1 MEFADLIKTPKLDG
15 VLLHDP
21 GQAGTGTGTGTGA
34 PTVGTLCITGHH
46 LLLSAR
52 QENSQELWLLHK
64 NIDCVEKKP
73 SLTQNIVVGGII
85 TLKCKDLRII
95 SLEIKSAK
103 EFFNVAT
110 SLEALSA
117 IQNTELL
124 YPFFYRPMYTI
135 LEDGYTMF
143 RPELEFAKL
152 ISGVGMGG
160 VSSPNVANITI
171 CMPSTSSTSTTLGSA
186 SASGGGI
193 PHPLQNGYAMDALQ
207 GGLGGG
213 GSGAIAC
220 EWRISNVNRD
230 FSVCATYGAT
240 LIVPKAITDEQIV
253 LSASFRDGGRFPV
266 LSYRHENGATL
277 MRSSQPLSIQGIKRC
292 RADEAILNLVLG
304 RSRKGFIVD
313 TWGKGKSNTETDLHY
328 SQWKKVN
335 RSIGNVSSPASIL
348 DSFSRLIEACNDL
361 SCSTDKWLSRL
372 EASGWLS
379 LVLNS
384 LNASCVVAQCL
395 DQEGSPVLVH
405 GAKGLDSTLIV
416 TSLVQIILNPD
427 CRTVRGLQALIE
439 REWIQAGHPF
449 ASRHRY
455 SCYTPNQVRQK
466 TSGATFVL
474 FLDCLYQLYTQF
486 PCSFEFST
494 QLLILLFEH
503 SHFSQYGTF
512 LCDSERERRELNV
525 HTRTTSLWSYLN
537 RPDVLQTLLN
547 PLYEP
552 NASVIWPSVA
562 PISLELWSDL
572 YLRWVID
579 QRSCATVMLQIQELV
594 TREKELRT
602 QALKL
607 RKRALELGQ
616 EVSEMMSGSADDA

>member
-15 VLLHDP
+15 VFLHVN
-21 GQAGTGTGTGTGA
+21 AAATSSATTTA
-34 PTVGTLCITGHH
+34 ANATVEGTLCITGHH

-52 QENSQELWLLHK
+52 QENTQELWLLHK
-64 NIDCVEKKP
+64 NIDCVEKRP
-73 SLTQNIVVGGII
+73 SMGQNIVMGGLI
-85 TLKCKDLRII
+85 TLRCKDLRII
-95 SLEIKSAK
+95 SLEIKYAK
-103 EFFNVAT
+103 DFFNVAA
-110 SLEALSA
+110 SLEALSQ
-117 IQNTELL
+117 IQNAELD
-124 YPFFYRPMYTI
+124 YPFFYRPMYSI

-143 RPELEFAKL
+143 RPELEFAQL
-152 ISGVGMGG
+152 ISGLSMGG
-160 VSSPNVANITI
+160 ASSPNVANITI
-171 CMPSTSSTSTTLGSA
+171 CTPSTSTP
-186 SASGGGI
+186 I
-193 PHPLQNGYAMDALQ
+193 PHPLQNGFALDAVAA
-207 GGLGGG
+207 LGSSGG
-213 GSGAIAC
+213 GSGCGSGSCVSAC
-220 EWRISNVNRD
+220 EWRVSHVNKD
-230 FSVCATYGAT
+230 FGVCATYGAT
-240 LIVPKAITDEQIV
+240 LIVPKAISDEQIA
-253 LSASFRDGGRFPV
+253 LSAAFRDGGRFPV

-277 MRSSQPLSIQGIKRC
+277 MRSAQPLSIQGIKRC

-304 RSRKGFIVD
+304 RSKKGFIVD

-335 RSIGNVSSPASIL
+335 RAIGNVSSPASIL
-348 DSFSRLIEACNDL
+348 DSFAKLIEACNDIG
-361 SCSTDKWLSRL
+361 CSTDKWLSRL
-372 EASGWLS
+372 ENSGWLS

-455 SCYTPNQVRQK
+455 SCYTPQQMRNK
-466 TSGATFVL
+466 NSGATFVL
-474 FLDCLYQLYTQF
+474 FLDCIFQLHTQF

-503 SHFSQYGTF
+503 SYFSQYGTF
-512 LCDSERERRELNV
+512 LCDSERERNELQV

-562 PISLELWSDL
+562 PISLELWSEL
-572 YLRWVID
+572 YLRWMID
-579 QRSCATVMLQIQELV
+579 QQNLSTTMAQIQELV
-594 TREKELRT
+594 TCEKELRT

-607 RKRALELGQ
+607 RKQAVELSQ
-616 EVSEMMSGSADDA
+616 EVMALMNDKDNA